1 MLLVVLLLPTEAETA
16 VCGGEALPQRE
27 QLAGVA
33 RSQRC
38 FSRSGLKALSGR

>member
-1 MLLVVLLLPTEAETA
+1 MLLVVLLLLTEAET
-16 VCGGEALPQRE
+16 VFCGGETLPQHK

-38 FSRSGLKALSGR
+38 FSGSGLKALSGW